1 MNTCTHTTSTAPTR
15 RAPLRRG
22 FTLLELL
29 TVVGIIVI
37 LVALVGGVGIA
48 VIGKQ
53 KVTQTRN
60 LLLSLDRALE
70 EYITVVGAIPPYIT
84 TDYFKVPGESNDD
97 SKAEFFR
104 NYLNVQKN
112 PVRPDAA
119 VFLKQA
125 MGVGDVQSIIAGLPP
140 QFVVVTRGGKGNN
153 LDFGDQDVT
162 PSIIDTWANKN
173 WPADADNNLWDI
185 TQQQVIYY
193 VHPDNRLAQDLYG
206 QCINRRPYF
215 FSAGP
220 DLKYGLKSEGPPGAL
235 QEEIQ
240 SYLDDNVYSYPVGV
254 PNKDASF
261 FSMYR

>member
-1 MNTCTHTTSTAPTR
+1 MPR
-15 RAPLRRG
+15 RLPSRRG

-37 LVALVGGVGIA
+37 LVGLVGGVGIA

-53 KVTQTRN
+53 RVSQTQN
-60 LLLSLDRALE
+60 VLASLDRALE

-84 TDYFKVPGESNDD
+84 TEYFLVPGESNDD
-97 SKAEFFR
+97 ADPAFFR

-125 MGVGDVQSIIAGLPP
+125 IGVGDVQSIIAGLPA
-140 QFVVVTRGGKGNN
+140 QFLVVTRGGRGGNLN
-153 LDFGDQDVT
+153 SGDQDVT
-162 PSIIDTWANKN
+162 PSIIDSWANKN
-173 WPADADNNLWDI
+173 WPADSDNNLWDI

-193 VHPDNRLAQDLYG
+193 VHPDNRLAQDLFG
-206 QCINRRPYF
+206 QCVNRRPYF

-220 DLKYGLKSEGPPGAL
+220 DLKYGFKSEGPAGAD
-235 QEEIQ
+235 QEEILG
-240 SYLDDNVYSYPVGV
+240 YLDDNVYSYPVGS
-254 PNKDASF
+254 PNEDDSF
-261 FSMYR
+261 FAMYR